1 MAQIS
6 LIVDSLSNADDL
18 YGDEAQVALTLE
30 AEKFGVEVL
39 EFDTNVDNDVVVM
52 TVSDTPEVVEWMKAC
67 SDLTDDEVNALIA
80 EARAANQV

>member
-39 EFDTNVDNDVVVM
+39 EYDTDVDNDVVVM
-52 TVSDTPEVVEWMKAC
+52 TVADTPEVVEWMKAC